1 MECSPPST
9 TGIAPRF
16 TIIRI
21 ASRAI
26 RWLAPNWPSESG
38 TSPQSTIL
46 TGRTRDP
53 RRNRNVCGTTGR
65 SGETARGPSV
75 ARSCTWPI
83 GGVCTTIARAGR
95 LAYIDGRHV
104 LRKRPLALHRTV
116 PAGRR
121 EVRVGIVDG
130 PQLDRVGQLEGI
142 EPRSPG
148 PGLDCHLSWPA
159 PRVLA
164 HARQGSGLGPLAESS
179 ASPDSRARP
188 RARGGRAR
196 GPPRPD
202 AVRATPP
209 LPCASRLPSSP

>member
-1 MECSPPST
+1 MLPPGEELRTKRGCDERTVGPVLGLVHGNQRVTEHRTHDLGEDLRRVGLVVAQHRHHLVVAEHVEPRVT
-9 TGIAPRF
+9 T
-16 TIIRI
+16 
-21 ASRAI
+21 
-26 RWLAPNWPSESG
+26 L
-38 TSPQSTIL
+38 
-46 TGRTRDP
+46 
-53 RRNRNVCGTTGR
+53 V
-65 SGETARGPSV
+65 
-75 ARSCTWPI
+75 
-83 GGVCTTIARAGR
+83 
-95 LAYIDGRHV
+95 DGRHV

-179 ASPDSRARP
+179 ASPDSKARP